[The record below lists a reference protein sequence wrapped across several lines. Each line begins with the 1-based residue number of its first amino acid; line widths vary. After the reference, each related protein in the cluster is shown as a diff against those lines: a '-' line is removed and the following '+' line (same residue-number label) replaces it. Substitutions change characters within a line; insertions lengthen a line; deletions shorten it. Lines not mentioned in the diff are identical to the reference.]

1 MRGLKYFLALV
12 CVFGISFAQ
21 AQHSLTKEADDA
33 YKNERY
39 FNAVDLYKKAFAKES
54 KRDEK
59 IRIIFQ
65 IAESYRN
72 LLDYEQAEVWYDKAA
87 KAQYSDKELHLKYA
101 TTLMMQGKYDQALE
115 EYKEYQQVAPGDS
128 RAQEGINN
136 CELAKKWKGKPTGY
150 EVEAVVQ
157 LNSKFHDFAP
167 AYADK
172 RYRTLV
178 FSSSRPGSAGGDIDP
193 NKGQSFTDIYESSVD
208 RKGKWARP
216 TGLPD
221 VINTGGNEGRP
232 FLDSRATTLYFT
244 RCAVEKNEV
253 LNCLIYS
260 AEMRGNE
267 WDEPAKLSFLN
278 DTINVGHPSLSK
290 DGSTLYFVSDMLG
303 GQGGKDIFYAT
314 YDTREKTW
322 SEPKEVSG
330 VNTSGD
336 ELYPFIREDGVLF
349 FSSNGHPG
357 MGGYD
362 LFRADPKGDAGK
374 FGDVENM
381 RPPINSESHD
391 ISIIFEGPRDRGF
404 FASDR
409 SGGKGS
415 FDLYSF
421 KMPPIIFALQG
432 TIKDVD
438 CKKPV
443 EGASVKLIGTDGSSA
458 ETTTDELGFY
468 KFDEKENEERF
479 INENTSYTIIVG
491 KYSDVKKTPP
501 DCDKAIMKE
510 RGYLN
515 GKGQETTIGYEK
527 STAFVHDFELQC
539 SNCGEI
545 RFPQVLYD
553 LDKFELQVNQSV
565 NSKDSLDFLYQTLID
580 NPTIVIELAAHTDSR
595 GSDAYNEKLSQKRAE
610 TCVNYLISKGID
622 SERMVPKGY
631 GEKKPFIDPK
641 TGQVYTESYI
651 NGLSGKDPQEAAH
664 QKNRRTVFQVL
675 RDDYVPKNDNQ
686 QAPEN
691 N

>member
-1 MRGLKYFLALV
+1 MKGFQLFLALL
-12 CVFGISFAQ
+12 FIMSAGITQ
-21 AQHSLTKEADDA
+21 AQHNLTKEADEA
-33 YKNERY
+33 YKNDRY

-59 IRIIFQ
+59 IRIIYM

-72 LLDYEQAEVWYDKAA
+72 LLDYEQAEVWYDKVV
-87 KAQYSDKELHLKYA
+87 KAQYPDKELHYKYA
-101 TTLMMQGKYDQALE
+101 TTLMMQGKYDEALE
-115 EYKEYQQVAPGDS
+115 EYKAYQQEAPGDN

-136 CELAKKWKGKPTGY
+136 CELAKKWKGKPSGY
-150 EVEAVVQ
+150 IVEAAVQ

-167 AYADK
+167 AFAD
-172 RYRTLV
+172 RRNRELV
-178 FSSSRPGSAGGDIDP
+178 FSSSRPGSSGGDIDP
-193 NKGQSFTDIYESSVD
+193 NKGQSFTDIYQSSVD
-208 RKGKWARP
+208 RKGKWGRP
-216 TGLPD
+216 KGLP
-221 VINTGGNEGRP
+221 GNEGRP
-232 FLDSRATTLYFT
+232 ILDGRATEMYFT
-244 RCAVEKNEV
+244 RCPVEKNEV
-253 LNCLIYS
+253 LNCQIYK
-260 AEMRGNE
+260 ATKRGRE
-267 WDEPAKLSFLN
+267 FVEPAKLPIAADSVN
-278 DTINVGHPSLSK
+278 IGHPAISN
-290 DGSTLYFVSDMLG
+290 DGETLYFVSDMLG
-303 GQGGKDIFYAT
+303 GEGGKDIFYIT
-314 YDTREKTW
+314 YDKRKDVWGEIKN
-322 SEPKEVSG
+322 VSG
-330 VNTSGD
+330 VNTPGD

-349 FSSNGHPG
+349 FASNGHPG
-357 MGGYD
+357 MGGFD
-362 LFRADPKGDAGK
+362 LFRAEPKGETGK

-381 RPPINSESHD
+381 RPPINSAAHD
-391 ISIIFEGPRDRGF
+391 ISIIFEGAKDKGL

-415 FDLYSF
+415 FDLYTF

-432 TIKDVD
+432 TVKDVD
-438 CKKPV
+438 CKEPV
-443 EGASVKLIGTDGSSA
+443 QGASVKLIGTDGSSA

-468 KFDEKENEERF
+468 KFDEKENGERF
-479 INENTSYTIIVG
+479 ILENTSYTLIVG
-491 KYSDVKKTPP
+491 KQSDVKKTPP
-501 DCDKAIMKE
+501 DCDKAIFTE

-553 LDKFELQVNQSV
+553 LDKFELQVNESV
-565 NSKDSLDFLYQTLID
+565 DSKDSLDFLYQTLID

-595 GSDAYNEKLSQKRAE
+595 GSDSYNQKLSQKRAE

-622 SERMVPKGY
+622 AERMVPKGY

-651 NGLSGKDPQEAAH
+651 NGLSGKEAQEAAH

-675 RDDYVPKNDNQ
+675 RDDYVPKNKSNDN
-686 QAPEN
+686 PEN